1 MGQGILGR
9 GRTLNQRGKK
19 MATFEAWKKR
29 ADELSLDGRALIG
42 GVRCAA
48 ASAETFQTLNPS
60 NGRVLAEIARC
71 ESKDVDRAVTSAKEA
86 FESGIWSKATPAHR
100 KSVLLRL
107 AQLIEENMDEL
118 AVLEA
123 LEAGK
128 PISECLGLD
137 IPESA
142 ACIRW
147 HAEVTDKRY
156 DALSPSGANVVS
168 MITRE
173 PMGVVGAVLPWN
185 FPALMLA
192 WKIGPA
198 LSVGNSIVVKPAE
211 QTSLATLRI
220 ADLALEAGV
229 PPGVFSVVTGFGETA
244 GQALGLHT
252 DVDLIAFTGS
262 TETGKRFL
270 RYSADT
276 NLKRVI
282 LECGGKN
289 PQVVLPDVADLD
301 AVAENAVAAAFWNMG
316 ENCSAG
322 SRLLVHASMK
332 DILVEKIKAVL
343 EGWKIGEPLDP
354 EVKLGALIEQKHY
367 EKVLGHIEAAKAE
380 GARVVSGGNAV
391 LIESGG
397 WFVEPTIFDKVTPD
411 MSIAKEEVF
420 GPVLCVIE
428 YSDID
433 DAVKIANDTCY
444 GLAASLWT
452 DNVNNAHKV
461 ASRIR
466 AGTVTVN
473 CFGEGD
479 LSTPFG
485 GFKQSGFGG
494 RDKSVYAHD
503 QYCELKTTWIKLS

>member
-1 MGQGILGR
+1 MS
-9 GRTLNQRGKK
+9 TY
-19 MATFEAWKKR
+19 AEWKQK
-29 ADELSLDGRALIG
+29 AEQLSIDGRAFIG
-42 GVRCAA
+42 GRRCTA
-48 ASAETFQTLNPS
+48 ASNETFNTLNPAT
-60 NGRVLAEIARC
+60 GKVLAEIARC
-71 ESKDVDRAVTSAKEA
+71 EQRDVDLAVTAARDA
-86 FESGIWSKATPAHR
+86 FESGVWSNASPAHR
-100 KSVLLRL
+100 KSVMQRL
-107 AQLIEENMDEL
+107 AQLIDDHAEEL
-118 AVLEA
+118 ALLEA

-128 PISECLGLD
+128 PIGECMGLD

-156 DALSPSGANVVS
+156 DALSPSGSGVVS

-173 PMGVVGAVLPWN
+173 PIGVVAGVLPWN

-198 LSVGNSIVVKPAE
+198 LSVGNSVVIKPAE
-211 QTSLATLRI
+211 QTSLSTLRI
-220 ADLALEAGV
+220 ADLAAEAGL
-229 PPGVFSVVTGFGETA
+229 PAGVLNVVTGFGEGA
-244 GQALGLHT
+244 GQALGLHP
-252 DVDLIAFTGS
+252 DVDLVAFTGS

-276 NLKRVI
+276 NLKRVV

-289 PQVVLPDVADLD
+289 PQVVLPDVGNLD
-301 AVAENAVAAAFWNMG
+301 AVAEQAVAAAFWNMG

-322 SRLLVHASMK
+322 SRIIVPSSKKAELLDKV
-332 DILVEKIKAVL
+332 LAVL
-343 EGWKIGEPLDP
+343 KTWKTGDPLDP
-354 EVKLGALIEQKHY
+354 DVKLGALIEASHY
-367 EKVLGHIEAAKAE
+367 EKVLSHIEKAKAE
-380 GARVVSGGNAV
+380 GANLVCGGKAA
-391 LIESGG
+391 LTETGG
-397 WFVEPTIFDKVTPD
+397 WFVEPTIFDNVTPE
-411 MSIAKEEVF
+411 MSIAREEVF
-420 GPVLCVIE
+420 GPVVCFIE
-428 YSDID
+428 YNDVD
-433 DAVKIANDTCY
+433 DAVRIANDTCY

-461 ASRIR
+461 AKRIR

-503 QYCELKTTWIKLS
+503 QYCELKTTWIKLDD

>member
-1 MGQGILGR
+1 MTTHQ
-9 GRTLNQRGKK
+9 
-19 MATFEAWKKR
+19 EWKQK
-29 ADELSLDGRALIG
+29 ADALTLDGRAFIG
-42 GVRCAA
+42 GKRCPA
-48 ASAETFQTLNPS
+48 ASSETFPTINPS
-60 NGRVLAEIARC
+60 NGKVLADVAQCDAR
-71 ESKDVDRAVTSAKEA
+71 DVDVAVTAAREA
-86 FESGIWSKATPAHR
+86 FEKGVWSKAAPSHR
-100 KSVLLRL
+100 KSVLLKL
-107 AQLIEENMDEL
+107 AQLIEENTDEL
-118 AVLEA
+118 AMLEA

-128 PISECLGLD
+128 PVAECLGLD

-156 DALSPSGANVVS
+156 DALSPSGAGVVS

-173 PMGVVGAVLPWN
+173 PIGVVGAVLPWN

-198 LSVGNSIVVKPAE
+198 LSVGNSVIVKPAE

-220 ADLALEAGV
+220 AELALEAGV
-229 PPGVFSVVTGFGETA
+229 PPGVFSVVTGFGESA
-244 GQALGLHT
+244 GQALGLHA

-332 DILVEKIKAVL
+332 DALLKKIEAVL
-343 EGWKIGEPLDP
+343 QGWKTGEPLDP

-367 EKVLGHIEAAKAE
+367 KKVLSHIETAKAE
-380 GARVVSGGNAV
+380 GARVVLGGNALFV
-391 LIESGG
+391 ESGG
-397 WFVEPTIFDKVTPD
+397 WFVEPTIFDGVTPD

-479 LSTPFG
+479 LATPFG

-503 QYCELKTTWIKLS
+503 QYCELKTTWIKLN

>member
-1 MGQGILGR
+1 MTTYQEWK
-9 GRTLNQRGKK
+9 QK
-19 MATFEAWKKR
+19 AEA
-29 ADELSLDGRALIG
+29 LSLDGRAFIAG
-42 GVRCAA
+42 QRCPA
-48 ASAETFQTLNPS
+48 ASNEIFRTLNPS
-60 NGRVLAEIARC
+60 TGKVLADVAKC
-71 ESKDVDRAVTSAKEA
+71 ESKDVDRAVVAAREV
-86 FESGIWSKATPAHR
+86 FESGVWSKAAPAQR
-100 KSVLLRL
+100 KAVLLRL
-107 AQLIEENMDEL
+107 AQLIEENAEEL
-118 AVLEA
+118 ALLEA

-128 PISECLGLD
+128 PISECMALD

-156 DALSPSGANVVS
+156 DALSPSGASVVS

-173 PMGVVGAVLPWN
+173 PIGVVGAVLPWN

-198 LSVGNSIVVKPAE
+198 LSVGNSVIVKPAE
-211 QTSLATLRI
+211 QTSLSTLRI

-229 PPGVFSVVTGFGETA
+229 PAGVFSVVTGFGESA
-244 GQALGLHT
+244 GQALGRHA
-252 DVDLIAFTGS
+252 DVDLVAFTGS

-270 RYSADT
+270 HYSADT
-276 NLKRVI
+276 NLKRVV

-289 PQVVLPDVADLD
+289 PQVVLPDVANLD
-301 AVAENAVAAAFWNMG
+301 AVAEQAVAAAFWNMG

-322 SRLLVHASMK
+322 SR
-332 DILVEKIKAVL
+332 ILVPSALKAQLLEKVQTVL
-343 EGWKIGEPLDP
+343 EGWKTGDPLDP
-354 EVKLGALIEQKHY
+354 DVKLGALIEETHY
-367 EKVLGHIEAAKAE
+367 EKVLAHIEKAKAE
-380 GARVVSGGNAV
+380 GARLVCGGKATRA
-391 LIESGG
+391 ETGG
-397 WFVEPTIFDKVTPD
+397 WFVEPTIFDDVTPQ
-411 MSIAKEEVF
+411 MSLAREEVF
-420 GPVLCVIE
+420 GPVVCLIE
-428 YSDID
+428 YADVD
-433 DAVKIANDTCY
+433 EAVRIANDTCY

-452 DNVNNAHKV
+452 DNVNHAHKV
-461 ASRIR
+461 AARIR

-503 QYCELKTTWIKLS
+503 QYCELKTTWLKLD

>member
-1 MGQGILGR
+1 
-9 GRTLNQRGKK
+9 
-19 MATFEAWKKR
+19 MATYQQWKKTAQALR
-29 ADELSLDGRALIG
+29 LDGRAFIAG
-42 GVRCAA
+42 QRCAA
-48 ASAETFQTLNPS
+48 ASSETFPTLNPS
-60 NGRVLAEIARC
+60 NGNVLADIAKC
-71 ESKDVDRAVTSAKEA
+71 DAKDVDRAVVAARQA
-86 FESGIWSKATPAHR
+86 FESGVWSKTTPSER
-100 KSVLLRL
+100 KAVLLRL
-107 AQLIEENMDEL
+107 AQLIDENADEL
-118 AVLEA
+118 ALLEA

-128 PISECLGLD
+128 PISECLSLD

-156 DALSPSGANVVS
+156 DALSPSGPSVVS

-173 PMGVVGAVLPWN
+173 PIGVVGAVLPWN

-198 LSVGNSIVVKPAE
+198 LSVGNSVIVKPAE
-211 QTSLATLRI
+211 QTSLSTLRI

-229 PPGVFSVVTGFGETA
+229 PPGVLSVVTGLGEGA
-244 GQALGLHT
+244 GQAIGQHA
-252 DVDLIAFTGS
+252 DIDLIAFTGS

-276 NLKRVI
+276 NLKRVV

-289 PQVVLPDVADLD
+289 PQVVLPDVANLD
-301 AVAENAVAAAFWNMG
+301 AVAQNAVAAAFWNMG

-322 SRLLVHASMK
+322 SR
-332 DILVEKIKAVL
+332 ILVPASIKASLLEKVQAVL
-343 EGWKIGEPLDP
+343 EGWKTGDPLDP
-354 EVKLGALIEQKHY
+354 DVKLGSLIERQHY
-367 EKVLGHIEAAKAE
+367 EKVLAHIEKAKAE
-380 GARVVSGGNAV
+380 GANLVYGGKAA
-391 LIESGG
+391 LTESGG
-397 WFVEPTIFDKVTPD
+397 WFVEPTIFDNVTPD
-411 MSIAKEEVF
+411 MTIAREEVF
-420 GPVLCVIE
+420 GPVLCFIE
-428 YSDID
+428 YGDVEE
-433 DAVKIANDTCY
+433 AVGIANDTCY

-452 DNVNNAHKV
+452 DNVNQAHKI
-461 ASRIR
+461 AARIR

-494 RDKSVYAHD
+494 RDKSIYAHD
-503 QYCELKTTWIKLS
+503 QYCELKTTWLKLD

>member
-1 MGQGILGR
+1 
-9 GRTLNQRGKK
+9 
-19 MATFEAWKKR
+19 MATFQEWKQRAEALR
-29 ADELSLDGRALIG
+29 LDGRALIAG
-42 GVRCAA
+42 QRCSA
-48 ASAETFQTLNPS
+48 ASSETFPTLNPS
-60 NGRVLAEIARC
+60 TGKTLADIAKC
-71 ESKDVDRAVTSAKEA
+71 DAKDVDRAVVAAREA
-86 FESGIWSKATPAHR
+86 FDGGVWSKAAPAQR
-100 KSVLLRL
+100 KGVLLRL
-107 AQLIEENMDEL
+107 AQLIEGNAEEL
-118 AVLEA
+118 ALLEA

-128 PISECLGLD
+128 PIGECLGLD

-147 HAEVTDKRY
+147 HAEATDKRY
-156 DALSPSGANVVS
+156 DALSPSGPNVVS

-173 PMGVVGAVLPWN
+173 PIGVVGAVLPWN

-198 LSVGNSIVVKPAE
+198 LSVGNSVVVKPAE
-211 QTSLATLRI
+211 QTSLSTLRI

-229 PPGVFSVVTGFGETA
+229 PAGVFSVVTGFGEGA
-244 GQALGLHT
+244 GQAIGCHA
-252 DVDLIAFTGS
+252 DVDLVAFTGS

-276 NLKRVI
+276 NLKRVV

-289 PQVVLPDVADLD
+289 PQIVLPDVANLD

-322 SRLLVHASMK
+322 SR
-332 DILVEKIKAVL
+332 ILVPAAMKAQLLQKVQAVL
-343 EGWKIGEPLDP
+343 DGWKTGDPLDP
-354 EVKLGALIEQKHY
+354 DVKLGSSIERAHY
-367 EKVLGHIEAAKAE
+367 EKVLAHIENAKAE
-380 GARVVSGGNAV
+380 GAHLVCGGRATMT
-391 LIESGG
+391 ESGG
-397 WFVEPTIFDKVTPD
+397 WFVEPTIFDNVTPE
-411 MSIAKEEVF
+411 MTIAREEVF
-420 GPVLCVIE
+420 GPVLCFVE
-428 YSDID
+428 YDD
-433 DAVKIANDTCY
+433 VEDAVRIANDTCY

-452 DNVNNAHKV
+452 DNVNQAHKI

-494 RDKSVYAHD
+494 RDKSIYAHD
-503 QYCELKTTWIKLS
+503 QYCELKTTWLKLD

>member
-1 MGQGILGR
+1 
-9 GRTLNQRGKK
+9 
-19 MATFEAWKKR
+19 MATHEEWQRR
-29 ADELSLDGRALIG
+29 AANLKLDGRAFIAG
-42 GVRCAA
+42 ERSAA
-48 ASAETFQTLNPS
+48 LSNETFSTLNPS
-60 NGRVLAEIARC
+60 TGKVLAKVAKC
-71 ESKDVDRAVTSAKEA
+71 DTKDVDRAVVAARVA
-86 FESGIWSKATPAHR
+86 FQSGVWSKAAPSQR
-100 KSVLLRL
+100 KAVLLRL
-107 AQLIEENMDEL
+107 AQLVDEHAEEL
-118 AVLEA
+118 ALLEA

-156 DALSPSGANVVS
+156 DALSPSGASVVS

-173 PMGVVGAVLPWN
+173 AIGVVGAVLPWN

-192 WKIGPA
+192 WKVGPA
-198 LSVGNSIVVKPAE
+198 LSVGNSVIVKPAE
-211 QTSLATLRI
+211 QTSLSTLRI
-220 ADLALEAGV
+220 ADLAAEAGL
-229 PPGVFSVVTGFGETA
+229 PPGVFSVVTGFGESA
-244 GQALGLHT
+244 GQALGCHG

-276 NLKRVI
+276 NLKRVV

-289 PQVVLPDVADLD
+289 PQVILPDVANLD
-301 AVAENAVAAAFWNMG
+301 PVAEQAVAAAFWNMG

-322 SRLLVHASMK
+322 SRILVHRSQ
-332 DILVEKIKAVL
+332 KAELLRKVQGVL
-343 EGWKIGEPLDP
+343 KGWRTGNPLDP
-354 EVKLGALIEQKHY
+354 DVKLGSLIEKKHY
-367 EKVLGHIEAAKAE
+367 EKVLGHIEKAKTE
-380 GARVVSGGNAV
+380 GARVVCGGKAT
-391 LIESGG
+391 LSETGG
-397 WFVEPTIFDKVTPD
+397 WFVEPTIFDNVTPE
-411 MSIAKEEVF
+411 MSIARDEVF
-420 GPVLCVIE
+420 GPVVCFIE
-428 YSDID
+428 YDDID
-433 DAVKIANDTCY
+433 DAVQIANDTCY

-452 DNVNNAHKV
+452 DNVNQAHKI
-461 ASRIR
+461 AARIR

-494 RDKSVYAHD
+494 RDKSVWAHD
-503 QYCELKTTWIKLS
+503 QYCELKTTWLKLD

>member
-1 MGQGILGR
+1 MTTYQEW
-9 GRTLNQRGKK
+9 KHK
-19 MATFEAWKKR
+19 AEA
-29 ADELSLDGRALIG
+29 LSLDGRAFIAG
-42 GVRCAA
+42 QRCPA
-48 ASAETFQTLNPS
+48 ASNEVFQTLNPS
-60 NGRVLAEIARC
+60 TGQALAEIARC
-71 ESKDVDRAVTSAKEA
+71 DARDVDRAVVAARHA
-86 FESGIWSKATPAHR
+86 FESGVWSKAAPAQR

-107 AQLIEENMDEL
+107 AQLIEENAEEL
-118 AVLEA
+118 ALLEA

-128 PISECLGLD
+128 PISECMGLD

-156 DALSPSGANVVS
+156 DALSPAGASVVS

-173 PMGVVGAVLPWN
+173 PIGVVGAVLPWN

-198 LSVGNSIVVKPAE
+198 LSVGNSVIVKPAE
-211 QTSLATLRI
+211 QTSLSTLRI

-229 PPGVFSVVTGFGETA
+229 PAGVFNVVTGFGESA
-244 GQALGLHT
+244 GQSLGRHA

-270 RYSADT
+270 HYSADT
-276 NLKRVI
+276 NLKRVV

-289 PQVVLPDVADLD
+289 PQVVLPDVANLD
-301 AVAENAVAAAFWNMG
+301 AVAEQAVAAAFWNMG

-322 SRLLVHASMK
+322 SR
-332 DILVEKIKAVL
+332 ILVPSSLKAPLLDKVLAVL
-343 EGWKIGEPLDP
+343 EGWKTGDPLDP
-354 EVKLGALIEQKHY
+354 EVKLGSLIEEKHY
-367 EKVLGHIEAAKAE
+367 EKVLGHIEKAKAE
-380 GARVVSGGNAV
+380 GARLVCGGKPVRA
-391 LIESGG
+391 ETGG
-397 WFVEPTIFDKVTPD
+397 WFVKPTIFDNVTPA
-411 MSIAKEEVF
+411 MSIAREEVF
-420 GPVLCVIE
+420 GPVVCLIE
-428 YSDID
+428 YADVD
-433 DAVKIANDTCY
+433 EAVQIANDTCY

-452 DNVNNAHKV
+452 DNVNQAHKV
-461 ASRIR
+461 AARIR

-479 LSTPFG
+479 LTTPFG

-503 QYCELKTTWIKLS
+503 QYCELKTTWLKLD

>member
-1 MGQGILGR
+1 MT
-9 GRTLNQRGKK
+9 TL
-19 MATFEAWKKR
+19 EEWKQR
-29 ADELSLDGRALIG
+29 ADALSLDGRALIAG
-42 GVRCAA
+42 ARCQA
-48 ASAETFQTLNPS
+48 ASGETFQTLNPS
-60 NGRVLAEIARC
+60 NGKVLADIARC
-71 ESKDVDRAVTSAKEA
+71 EKKDVDRAVVAAREA
-86 FESGIWSKATPAHR
+86 FGSGVWSKAAPARR
-100 KSVLLRL
+100 KSVLLKL
-107 AQLIEENMDEL
+107 AQLIEDHTDEL
-118 AVLEA
+118 AALEA

-156 DALSPSGANVVS
+156 DALSPSGSSVVS

-173 PMGVVGAVLPWN
+173 PIGVVGAVLPWN

-198 LSVGNSIVVKPAE
+198 LSVGNSVIVKPAE

-220 ADLALEAGV
+220 ADLALEAGI
-229 PPGVFSVVTGFGETA
+229 PAGVFSVVTGFGEAA
-244 GQALGLHT
+244 GQALGRHP

-262 TETGKRFL
+262 TETGKLFL
-270 RYSADT
+270 HYSADT

-289 PQVVLPDVADLD
+289 PQVVLPDVANLD
-301 AVAENAVAAAFWNMG
+301 AVAEQAVAAAFWNMG

-322 SRLLVHASMK
+322 SRLLVHGGMK
-332 DILVEKIKAVL
+332 DALLEKIGHVL
-343 EGWKIGEPLDP
+343 ETWKTGNPLDP
-354 EVKLGALIEQKHY
+354 DVKLGALIEQKHY
-367 EKVLGHIEAAKAE
+367 EKVLGHIEKAKAE
-380 GARVVSGGNAV
+380 GARLVCGGKAV
-391 LIESGG
+391 LVDTGG
-397 WFVEPTIFDKVTPD
+397 WYVEPAIFDNVTPD
-411 MSIAKEEVF
+411 MSIARDEVF
-420 GPVLCVIE
+420 GPVLCIIE

-433 DAVKIANDTCY
+433 EAVQIANDTCY

-452 DNVNNAHKV
+452 DNVNHAHKV
-461 ASRIR
+461 AARIR

-503 QYCELKTTWIKLS
+503 QYCELKTTWLKLD

>member
-1 MGQGILGR
+1 MT
-9 GRTLNQRGKK
+9 TLKEWQRK
-19 MATFEAWKKR
+19 AEN
-29 ADELSLDGRALIG
+29 LSLDGRAFIAG
-42 GVRCAA
+42 QRCNA
-48 ASAETFQTLNPS
+48 ASNETFGTLNPS
-60 NGRVLAEIARC
+60 TGKVLVEVAKCDA
-71 ESKDVDRAVTSAKEA
+71 KDIDRAVVAARDA
-86 FESGIWSKATPAHR
+86 FESGVWSKAAPSHR
-100 KSVLLRL
+100 KAVLQRL
-107 AQLIEENMDEL
+107 AQLIDENAEEL
-118 AVLEA
+118 ALLEA

-128 PISECLGLD
+128 PISECMGLD

-156 DALSPSGANVVS
+156 DALSPSGASVVS

-173 PMGVVGAVLPWN
+173 PIGVVGAVLPWN

-198 LSVGNSIVVKPAE
+198 LSVGNSVIVKPAE
-211 QTSLATLRI
+211 QTSLSTLRI
-220 ADLALEAGV
+220 ADLAHEAGV
-229 PPGVFSVVTGFGETA
+229 PPGVFSVVTGFGESA
-244 GQALGLHT
+244 GQALGVHA

-276 NLKRVI
+276 NLKRVV

-289 PQVVLPDVADLD
+289 PQVVLPDVANLD
-301 AVAENAVAAAFWNMG
+301 AVAEQAVAAAFWNMG

-322 SRLLVHASMK
+322 SRILVHTSQKAELLQK
-332 DILVEKIKAVL
+332 VQAVL
-343 EGWKIGEPLDP
+343 EGWRTGDPLDP
-354 EVKLGALIEQKHY
+354 DVKLGSLIEEKHY
-367 EKVLGHIEAAKAE
+367 EKVLSHIEKAKAE
-380 GARVVSGGNAV
+380 GARLVCGGNAT
-391 LIESGG
+391 LKESGG
-397 WFVEPTIFDKVTPD
+397 WFVEPTIFDNVTHD
-411 MSIAKEEVF
+411 MSIARDEVF
-420 GPVLCVIE
+420 GPVVCFIE
-428 YSDID
+428 YADID
-433 DAVKIANDTCY
+433 EAVRIANDTCY

-452 DNVNNAHKV
+452 DNVNQAHKV
-461 ASRIR
+461 AARIR

-503 QYCELKTTWIKLS
+503 QYCELKTTWLKLD

>member
-1 MGQGILGR
+1 MT
-9 GRTLNQRGKK
+9 TL
-19 MATFEAWKKR
+19 EHWKQK
-29 ADELSLDGRALIG
+29 ADALTLDGRAFIG
-42 GVRCAA
+42 GKRCAA
-48 ASAETFQTLNPS
+48 ASSETFETLNPS
-60 NGRVLAEIARC
+60 SGQVLAEIAQC
-71 ESKDVDRAVTSAKEA
+71 DAKDIDLAVASARDA
-86 FESGIWSKATPAHR
+86 FETGVWSRAAPSHR
-100 KSVLLRL
+100 KAVLLRL
-107 AQLIEENMDEL
+107 AQLIEENTDEL
-118 AVLEA
+118 ALLEA

-198 LSVGNSIVVKPAE
+198 LSVGNSVVVKPAE

-220 ADLALEAGV
+220 ADLALEAGL
-229 PPGVFSVVTGFGETA
+229 PAGVFSVVPGFGETA
-244 GQALGLHT
+244 GQALGLHP

-289 PQVVLPDVADLD
+289 PQVVLPDVANLD
-301 AVAENAVAAAFWNMG
+301 AVAEQAVAAAFWNMG

-322 SRLLVHASMK
+322 SRLLVPAGTK
-332 DILVEKIKAVL
+332 DVLLAKIITVL
-343 EGWKIGEPLDP
+343 EGWKTGQPLDP
-354 EVKLGALIEQKHY
+354 EMKLGALIEQKHY
-367 EKVLGHIEAAKAE
+367 EKVLAHIEKAKSE
-380 GARVVSGGNAV
+380 GARLVHGGNAV
-391 LIESGG
+391 LVETGG
-397 WFVEPTIFDKVTPD
+397 WYIEPTIFDNVTPQ
-411 MSIAKEEVF
+411 MSIAKDEVF

-433 DAVKIANDTCY
+433 EAVQIANDTCY

-461 ASRIR
+461 AARIR

-503 QYCELKTTWIKLS
+503 QYCELKTTWLRLD

>member
-1 MGQGILGR
+1 MTTHQEWK
-9 GRTLNQRGKK
+9 QR
-19 MATFEAWKKR
+19 AQS
-29 ADELSLDGRALIG
+29 LSLDGRAFIDG
-42 GVRCAA
+42 KRCPA
-48 ASAETFQTLNPS
+48 ASNETFGTVNPS
-60 NGRVLAEIARC
+60 TGKVLAEIARC
-71 ESKDVDRAVTSAKEA
+71 DAKDIDRAVVAARNA
-86 FESGIWSKATPAHR
+86 FESGVWSKAAPSQR
-100 KSVLLRL
+100 KATLLRL
-107 AQLIEENMDEL
+107 AQLIDDNADEL
-118 AVLEA
+118 ALLEA

-156 DALSPSGANVVS
+156 DALSPSGASVVS

-173 PMGVVGAVLPWN
+173 PIGVVGAVLPWN

-198 LSVGNSIVVKPAE
+198 LSVGNSVIVKPAE
-211 QTSLATLRI
+211 QTSLSTLRI
-220 ADLALEAGV
+220 AELAVEAGL
-229 PPGVFSVVTGFGETA
+229 PAGVFSVVTGFGESA
-244 GQALGLHT
+244 GQALGVH
-252 DVDLIAFTGS
+252 DDIDLVAFTGS

-276 NLKRVI
+276 NLKRVV

-289 PQVVLPDVADLD
+289 PQVVLPDVANLD
-301 AVAENAVAAAFWNMG
+301 AVAEQAVAAAFWNMG

-322 SRLLVHASMK
+322 SRILVHSSQKAELLQKMQ
-332 DILVEKIKAVL
+332 AVL
-343 EGWKIGEPLDP
+343 EGWKTGDPLDP
-354 EVKLGALIEQKHY
+354 DVKLGSLIEEKHY
-367 EKVLGHIEAAKAE
+367 QKVLGHIEQAKSE
-380 GARVVSGGNAV
+380 GARVACGGRAT
-391 LIESGG
+391 LTETGG
-397 WFVEPTIFDKVTPD
+397 WFVEPTIFDNVTPE
-411 MSIAKEEVF
+411 MSIARDEVF
-420 GPVLCVIE
+420 GPVVCFIE
-428 YSDID
+428 YADID
-433 DAVKIANDTCY
+433 EAVRIANDTCY

-452 DNVNNAHKV
+452 DNVNHAHKI
-461 ASRIR
+461 AARIR

-485 GFKQSGFGG
+485 GFRQSGFGG

-503 QYCELKTTWIKLS
+503 QYCELKTTWLKLD

>member
-1 MGQGILGR
+1 MTTYQEWKHKAE
-9 GRTLNQRGKK
+9 TLP
-19 MATFEAWKKR
+19 
-29 ADELSLDGRALIG
+29 LDGRAFIAG
-42 GVRCAA
+42 QRCAA
-48 ASAETFQTLNPS
+48 LSNETFRTLNPS
-60 NGRVLAEIARC
+60 TGKVLADVAKC
-71 ESKDVDRAVTSAKEA
+71 DAKDVDRAVVAARAA
-86 FESGIWSKATPAHR
+86 FESGVWSSVTPAQR

-107 AQLIEENMDEL
+107 AQLIEDNAEEL
-118 AVLEA
+118 ALLEA

-147 HAEVTDKRY
+147 HAEATDKRY
-156 DALSPSGANVVS
+156 DALSPSGHGVVS
-168 MITRE
+168 MITRV
-173 PMGVVGAVLPWN
+173 PIGVVGAVLPWN

-198 LSVGNSIVVKPAE
+198 LSVGNSVIVKPAE
-211 QTSLATLRI
+211 QTSLSTLRI
-220 ADLALEAGV
+220 AYLAAQAGV
-229 PPGVFSVVTGFGETA
+229 PAGVLSVVTGFGEGA
-244 GQALGLHT
+244 GQAIGCHA
-252 DVDLIAFTGS
+252 DIDLVAFTGS

-276 NLKRVI
+276 NLKRVV

-289 PQVVLPDVADLD
+289 PQIILADVANLD
-301 AVAENAVAAAFWNMG
+301 PVAENAVAAAFWNMG

-322 SRLLVHASMK
+322 SR
-332 DILVEKIKAVL
+332 ILVPASRKAELLEKVQAVL
-343 EGWKIGEPLDP
+343 KGWKTGDPLDP
-354 EVKLGALIEQKHY
+354 EVKLGSLIEQQHY
-367 EKVLGHIEAAKAE
+367 EKVLHHIGKARAE
-380 GARVVSGGNAV
+380 GARVVCGGKAT
-391 LIESGG
+391 LTETGG
-397 WFVEPTIFDKVTPD
+397 WFVEPTIFDNVTPE
-411 MSIAKEEVF
+411 MSIAREEVF
-420 GPVLCVIE
+420 GPVACFVE

-433 DAVKIANDTCY
+433 DAVRIANDTCY

-452 DNVNNAHKV
+452 DNVNHAHKV
-461 ASRIR
+461 AARIR

-494 RDKSVYAHD
+494 RDKSIYAHD
-503 QYCELKTTWIKLS
+503 QYCELKTTWLKLD

>member
-1 MGQGILGR
+1 
-9 GRTLNQRGKK
+9 
-19 MATFEAWKKR
+19 MATFEEWQQR
-29 ADELSLDGRALIG
+29 ADELSLDGRAFIG
-42 GVRCAA
+42 GTRCPAV
-48 ASAETFQTLNPS
+48 SGESFRTLNPS
-60 NGRVLAEIARC
+60 NGKALADIAHC
-71 ESKDVDRAVTSAKEA
+71 DSKDVDRAVSAARAA
-86 FESGIWSKATPAHR
+86 FESGVWSKATPAHR

-128 PISECLGLD
+128 PVSECLGLD

-156 DALSPSGANVVS
+156 DALSPSGASVVS

-173 PMGVVGAVLPWN
+173 PIGVVGAVLPWN
-185 FPALMLA
+185 FPVLMLA

-198 LSVGNSIVVKPAE
+198 LSVGNSVIVKPAE
-211 QTSLATLRI
+211 QTSLATLRV
-220 ADLALEAGV
+220 ADLALEAGI
-229 PPGVFSVVTGFGETA
+229 PAGVFSVVTGFGETA
-244 GQALGLHT
+244 GQAIGRHP

-262 TETGKRFL
+262 TETGKLFL

-276 NLKRVI
+276 NLKRVV

-289 PQVVLPDVADLD
+289 PQLVLPDVAKLD
-301 AVAENAVAAAFWNMG
+301 AVAEQAVAAAFWNMG

-322 SRLLVHASMK
+322 SRLLVHASQK
-332 DILVEKIKAVL
+332 DALLEKIKGVL
-343 EGWKIGEPLDP
+343 ETWKTGNPLDP
-354 EVKLGALIEQKHY
+354 NVKLGALIEQKHY
-367 EKVLGHIEAAKAE
+367 EKVLGHIEKAHAE
-380 GARVVSGGNAV
+380 GARLVCGGNAV
-391 LIESGG
+391 FAETGG
-397 WFVEPTIFDKVTPD
+397 WYIEPTIFDNVTPE
-411 MSIAKEEVF
+411 MSIARDEVF
-420 GPVLCVIE
+420 GPVLCVIAYE
-428 YSDID
+428 DVDEAIQ
-433 DAVKIANDTCY
+433 IANNTCY

-452 DNVNNAHKV
+452 DNVNHAHKV
-461 ASRIR
+461 AARIR
-466 AGTVTVN
+466 AGTVTIN

-503 QYCELKTTWIKLS
+503 QYCELKTTWLKLD

>member
-1 MGQGILGR
+1 MTTHQEW
-9 GRTLNQRGKK
+9 KEK
-19 MATFEAWKKR
+19 AEA
-29 ADELSLDGRALIG
+29 LPLDGRAFIAG
-42 GVRCAA
+42 QRCAA
-48 ASAETFQTLNPS
+48 ASNETFPTLNPS
-60 NGRVLAEIARC
+60 TGKVLAHIARC
-71 ESKDVDRAVTSAKEA
+71 DAKDVEQAVVAARQA
-86 FESGIWSKATPAHR
+86 FESGVWSKAAPAYR

-107 AQLIEENMDEL
+107 AQLIEEHADEL
-118 AVLEA
+118 ALLEA

-137 IPESA
+137 IPDSA

-147 HAEVTDKRY
+147 HAEATDKRY
-156 DALSPSGANVVS
+156 DALSPSGPNVVS

-173 PMGVVGAVLPWN
+173 PIGVVGAVLPWN

-192 WKIGPA
+192 WKLGPA
-198 LSVGNSIVVKPAE
+198 LSVGNSVIVKPAE
-211 QTSLATLRI
+211 QTSLSTLRV

-229 PPGVFSVVTGFGETA
+229 PAGVFSVVTGFGESA
-244 GQALGLHT
+244 GQAIGRHA
-252 DVDLIAFTGS
+252 DIDLVAFTGS

-276 NLKRVI
+276 NLKRVV

-289 PQVVLPDVADLD
+289 PQVILPDVANL
-301 AVAENAVAAAFWNMG
+301 APVAENAVAAAFWNMG

-322 SRLLVHASMK
+322 SR
-332 DILVEKIKAVL
+332 ILVPAARKPELLQKIQAVL
-343 EGWKIGEPLDP
+343 EGWKTGDPLDP
-354 EVKLGALIEQKHY
+354 DVKLGALIEERHY
-367 EKVLGHIEAAKAE
+367 EKVLAHIEKAKVE
-380 GARVVSGGNAV
+380 GARLVCGGKAT
-391 LIESGG
+391 LTETGG
-397 WFVEPTIFDKVTPD
+397 WFVEPTIFDNVTPD
-411 MSIAKEEVF
+411 MSIARDEVF
-420 GPVLCVIE
+420 GPVVCFIE
-428 YSDID
+428 YDEID
-433 DAVKIANDTCY
+433 DAVRIANDTCY

-452 DNVNNAHKV
+452 DNINHAHKI
-461 ASRIR
+461 AARIR

-503 QYCELKTTWIKLS
+503 QYCELKTTWLKLD